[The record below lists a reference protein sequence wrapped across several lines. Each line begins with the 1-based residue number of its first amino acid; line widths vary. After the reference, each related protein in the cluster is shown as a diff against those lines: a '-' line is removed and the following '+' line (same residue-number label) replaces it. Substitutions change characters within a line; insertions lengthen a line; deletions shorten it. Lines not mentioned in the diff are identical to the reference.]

1 MEKSI
6 WDYVLE
12 ALEPSITPALRKIEQ
27 DLANQNLPVQ
37 SAVVTVAR
45 TLLTDTKT
53 RQNYTQFADWLLEDD
68 DSKLVSFRTKDGR
81 KVHFYAR
88 Q

>member
-1 MEKSI
+1 MGKSI
-6 WDYVLE
+6 VDIVLE
-12 ALEPSITPALRKIEQ
+12 AFEPIITPALKKIEQ
-27 DLANQNLPVQ
+27 DLANQNLPIH
-37 SAVVTVAR
+37 SAAVTVAR

-81 KVHFYAR
+81 KVRFHAR
-88 Q
+88 N